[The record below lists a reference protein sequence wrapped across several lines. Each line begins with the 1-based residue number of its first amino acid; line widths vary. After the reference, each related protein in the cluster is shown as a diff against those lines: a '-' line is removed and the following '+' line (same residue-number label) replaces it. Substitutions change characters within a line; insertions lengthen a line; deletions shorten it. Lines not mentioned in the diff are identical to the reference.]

1 MTRSPR
7 TVVFLIGDAGPDP
20 QGVADAW
27 RALDG
32 AEVVA
37 VHGSADWWTEEPA
50 AGLPADA
57 GVVLADAAWSP
68 GPRLVER
75 LVAAGPGVVD
85 ARVLPLETTRVDDPR
100 ERGEEPE
107 EPTVAPP
114 LRVSAGCCLVP
125 AGSLAQLGPLW
136 RIPLGEGR
144 GARLAD
150 WAEHAGVDVVVEP
163 TATVVLPVRVDDR
176 GVPLGLVDPAAT
188 EAFEPPTDLH
198 PAALP
203 ATSLAT
209 LLDGLGLR
217 PAALPADPSEGRPFL
232 SVVTRTQGTRL
243 QCLEEVLTC
252 LAAQTNRDFELL
264 VVCHRVA
271 DAARDDVRRVVAAQP
286 GWLQERTRLLDV
298 ERPGRTAPLNDGF
311 EAARGRYIAI
321 LDDDDTVLA
330 HWVETFAALERTA
343 PGPVLRAATVRQDAV
358 PLPGAD
364 QLVAVSVGN
373 PFAAW
378 APTFELVD
386 HLQVNH
392 SPPLSLAFPRG
403 AFHDLG
409 LRFDESLAVT
419 EDWDF
424 LVRVAG
430 LVGVRSSPE
439 VTSVYRWWRTQASSR
454 EMHGAAEWE
463 EARDRVLANLDRSLL
478 LLPPGAVARL
488 REITDA
494 ERRRADAAREEA
506 LSLGTTLHE
515 VIQQLDETG
524 SAHERTMA
532 AWQQT
537 KQRLARAN
545 SRADQSATEAKR
557 LGRRLA
563 KRTARFRTR
572 QRLMRHADDLLQVT
586 GTRAEH
592 PSVFEM
598 RPKQLR
604 ALIARLEGRPAGRA
618 AGRGR
623 KAQTGKRPSRGAAG
637 HRESA
642 R

>member
-7 TVVFLIGDAGPDP
+7 TVVFLVGDAGPAP
-20 QGVADAW
+20 QEVVDSW
-27 RALDG
+27 RDLG

-37 VHGSADWWTEEPA
+37 VDRSADWWTAEPA
-50 AGLPADA
+50 TSLTTDASAVLVDAD
-57 GVVLADAAWSP
+57 WSP
-68 GPRLVER
+68 GPRLLER

-85 ARVLPLETTRVDDPR
+85 ARVLPIETTRVHDPR
-100 ERGEEPE
+100 EQGEEPE
-107 EPTVAPP
+107 PPRSAPE
-114 LRVSAGCCLVP
+114 LRVSAACCLVP
-125 AGSLAQLGPLW
+125 AGSLAQLAPLW
-136 RIPLGEGR
+136 RVPLAEGR
-144 GARLAD
+144 GSHLVA
-150 WAEHAGVDVVVEP
+150 WAAEAGAEVVVEP

-176 GVPLGLVDPAAT
+176 GVPLGLAGPAGT
-188 EAFEPPTDLH
+188 GPFEPPADLH

-203 ATSLAT
+203 ATSLASVLDT
-209 LLDGLGLR
+209 LGIQPTGLV
-217 PAALPADPSEGRPFL
+217 ASPSRGRPFL

-243 QCLEEVLTC
+243 RCLEEVLTC

-271 DAARDDVRRVVAAQP
+271 DTARDDVRRVVAAQP
-286 GWLQERTRLLDV
+286 AWLQERTRLLDV

-330 HWVETFAALERTA
+330 HWVETFASLERTG
-343 PGPVLRAATVRQDAV
+343 PGPVLRAACLRQDAV
-358 PLPGAD
+358 PLPGSD
-364 QLVAVSVGN
+364 ELVPVSVRN

-378 APTFELVD
+378 APTFEFVD

-392 SPPLSLAFPRG
+392 SPLLSLAFPRG

-409 LRFDESLAVT
+409 IRFDETLAVT

-424 LVRVAG
+424 LLRVAG
-430 LVGVRSSPE
+430 LVGVHSAAE
-439 VTSVYRWWRTQASSR
+439 VTSVYRWWLAQASSR
-454 EMHGAAEWE
+454 EMHGTDEWD
-463 EARDRVLANLDRSLL
+463 EARDRVLAKMDESIM
-478 LLPPGAVARL
+478 LLPTGAASRF
-488 REITDA
+488 REVVDA
-494 ERRRADAAREEA
+494 ERRRTEEA
-506 LSLGTTLHE
+506 RAETLRLGTTLHE
-515 VIQQLDETG
+515 IILKLDETG

-545 SRADQSATEAKR
+545 GRADESARRAKKLDR
-557 LGRRLA
+557 QLQ
-563 KRTARFRTR
+563 KRTARFKSR

-598 RPKQLR
+598 TPKQLR
-604 ALIARLEGRPAGRA
+604 TLIAKLQGQPV
-618 AGRGR
+618 GRGR
-623 KAQTGKRPSRGAAG
+623 KGQAVKRS
-637 HRESA
+637 
-642 R
+642 